1 MKKLSVII
9 TLAFFALAS
18 VSTFAQQRQGT
29 LTMSKEKLLD
39 KIKGCWAGKT
49 IGVTYSGPT
58 EGRWTGG
65 IIQDYIPIEW
75 PEHYIKWSYEH
86 RGGLYD
92 DLYMDLT
99 FVDVIER
106 CGLDAPIDS
115 FAVAFST
122 AEYPLW
128 HGNQAARYNILQGIS
143 PSVSGS
149 WKHSAHADDIDY
161 QIEADFTG
169 VMSPGMPNAAS
180 AISDKVGH
188 MISSGAGYY
197 GGVYVGAMISLAFR
211 YDDVET
217 VVTEALKTIPQES
230 RFHQCMTDV
239 ISWYHQYPDDWKS
252 TWWEIEKKYDDDRCP
267 NCIFVSSNIDAML
280 NCAYVVLGLLYG
292 NGDFTK
298 TIDIS
303 TRCGMD
309 SDCNPSTAGGIL
321 GTIIGY
327 SRIPEFWM
335 KELYEAEDL
344 NFSYIDISLNK
355 AYQMSFNHALQ
366 MIQRNHGEIYDKE
379 VVIKLQ
385 EPEAVPF
392 EESYPGMYPYS
403 KITFGDPYL
412 RGKSIQQL
420 GEVAFEG
427 NGIVVSGSVK
437 SKDNNYIA
445 LLEVYLDGQLHST
458 VKLPA
463 KRNDRCQELYYN
475 PELML
480 GNHTIYFKWLN
491 PAEDV
496 DINAQYAIVYSNK
509 PYENPFK

>member
-197 GGVYVGAMISLAFR
+197 GGVYVF
-211 YDDVET
+211 
-217 VVTEALKTIPQES
+217 P
-230 RFHQCMTDV
+230 
-239 ISWYHQYPDDWKS
+239 
-252 TWWEIEKKYDDDRCP
+252 
-267 NCIFVSSNIDAML
+267 
-280 NCAYVVLGLLYG
+280 
-292 NGDFTK
+292 
-298 TIDIS
+298 
-303 TRCGMD
+303 
-309 SDCNPSTAGGIL
+309 
-321 GTIIGY
+321 
-327 SRIPEFWM
+327 
-335 KELYEAEDL
+335 
-344 NFSYIDISLNK
+344 
-355 AYQMSFNHALQ
+355 
-366 MIQRNHGEIYDKE
+366 
-379 VVIKLQ
+379 
-385 EPEAVPF
+385 
-392 EESYPGMYPYS
+392 
-403 KITFGDPYL
+403 
-412 RGKSIQQL
+412 
-420 GEVAFEG
+420 
-427 NGIVVSGSVK
+427 
-437 SKDNNYIA
+437 
-445 LLEVYLDGQLHST
+445 LHS
-458 VKLPA
+458 
-463 KRNDRCQELYYN
+463 D
-475 PELML
+475 MMM
-480 GNHTIYFKWLN
+480 W
-491 PAEDV
+491 
-496 DINAQYAIVYSNK
+496 K
-509 PYENPFK
+509 PL